1 MAEERSADTNSVQ
14 YSRADTM
21 SFYPVRLWAEALLL
35 QQGRGLIEGISSL
48 TKRIEQLYR
57 NIPIKAN
64 VLMNYL

>member
-1 MAEERSADTNSVQ
+1 MAEERSTDTNSVQ

-21 SFYPVRLWAEALLL
+21 SFYPIRLWVEALLL

-48 TKRIEQLYR
+48 TKRIEQFYR
-57 NIPIKAN
+57 IIPIKAN